1 MANSLVLQ
9 NHLLE
14 HTDAFE
20 GLLTLLP
27 ENSKEKSQ
35 EQHENEDHEVSNRKT
50 KKLAKRKAKK
60 QKAKEESGV
69 SQIPNET
76 KPVAET
82 EETVVIYND
91 EGNAIG
97 KFRESSN
104 EASNE
109 AQHNSSSETM
119 KESTERALDIPTA
132 QADNTQY
139 DSTASNDT
147 VDEKNDKP
155 QENEADTMHRPEK
168 SRLKHKPN
176 PEKMLE
182 LRRKL
187 ASRIQE
193 FKDKRKAPG
202 TVTNGTVRTRDAML
216 AARREKERISK
227 ERAQLKR
234 KRETDDEDDQEE
246 EDEDDDDYEDID
258 DDSVD
263 ASNLMYSSVEFA
275 DGTKATADLKELRH
289 QKSKKGPR
297 DILGQLKHVE
307 ARQARIAKMNEEK
320 RADIE
325 EKNKWGR
332 AIAQAEGSKVRDD
345 VKKLKASLKRHK
357 NKKLKSEKEW
367 NERKDKVTR
376 DRTDKV
382 QKRNENIALKI
393 ERSKLHGKKA
403 KKRAGFE
410 GGIAKARIRRI
421 KKASDSKIKPKTQS
435 K

>member
-1 MANSLVLQ
+1 
-9 NHLLE
+9 
-14 HTDAFE
+14 
-20 GLLTLLP
+20 
-27 ENSKEKSQ
+27 
-35 EQHENEDHEVSNRKT
+35 
-50 KKLAKRKAKK
+50 
-60 QKAKEESGV
+60 
-69 SQIPNET
+69 
-76 KPVAET
+76 
-82 EETVVIYND
+82 
-91 EGNAIG
+91 
-97 KFRESSN
+97 
-104 EASNE
+104 
-109 AQHNSSSETM
+109 M

-202 TVTNGTVRTRDAML
+202 QLPMALFELETPCLLLDAKRTD
-216 AARREKERISK
+216 IK

-332 AIAQAEGSKVRDD
+332 AIAQAEGSKYEMM
-345 VKKLKASLKRHK
+345 S
-357 NKKLKSEKEW
+357 
-367 NERKDKVTR
+367 
-376 DRTDKV
+376 
-382 QKRNENIALKI
+382 
-393 ERSKLHGKKA
+393 RS
-403 KKRAGFE
+403 
-410 GGIAKARIRRI
+410 
-421 KKASDSKIKPKTQS
+421 
-435 K
+435 